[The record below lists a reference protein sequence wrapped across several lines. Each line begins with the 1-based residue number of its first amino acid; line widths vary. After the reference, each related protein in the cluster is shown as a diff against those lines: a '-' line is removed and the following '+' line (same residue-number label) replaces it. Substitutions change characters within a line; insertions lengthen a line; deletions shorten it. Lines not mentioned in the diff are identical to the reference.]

1 MSNRKS
7 KLKQR
12 KRGERKGKV
21 IKRRTRDLTLNLLLD
36 NLEAFAVDNAR
47 AGFIVFLLGDPHLL
61 EGGQRGQDGST
72 DPDGVFTLR
81 GSDDLDLNGGWGQG
95 GDFLLHTIGNTGV
108 HGGSTG
114 EDGVGV
120 QVLTDINVALHDR
133 VVDGLVDTARFH
145 TQEGW
150 LEQGFGATE
159 SLVTNGDDLSVGQ
172 FVGFLEG
179 GGGGGGG
186 HFLLEVQSD
195 IAKFLLDVTND
206 FSLSGGGERVTATSQ
221 VQTEDGVGKGVTF
234 IDGDG
239 VGDTI
244 TRVQDDTG
252 GTTGSVQGQDS
263 LDGDV
268 HGRAVEGLEHD
279 LGHLFT
285 VGLGV
290 EGSLSEKDG
299 VFLGGNT
306 QFIVEGVM
314 PA

>member
-1 MSNRKS
+1 M
-7 KLKQR
+7 KQR

-159 SLVTNGDDLSVGQ
+159 SLVTNGDDLTIETVISNHVSL
-172 FVGFLEG
+172 FF
-179 GGGGGGG
+179 
-186 HFLLEVQSD
+186 
-195 IAKFLLDVTND
+195 
-206 FSLSGGGERVTATSQ
+206 FSFSINLCCYLYTCPSGNS
-221 VQTEDGVGKGVTF
+221 
-234 IDGDG
+234 
-239 VGDTI
+239 
-244 TRVQDDTG
+244 
-252 GTTGSVQGQDS
+252 
-263 LDGDV
+263 
-268 HGRAVEGLEHD
+268 
-279 LGHLFT
+279 
-285 VGLGV
+285 
-290 EGSLSEKDG
+290 
-299 VFLGGNT
+299 
-306 QFIVEGVM
+306 
-314 PA
+314 